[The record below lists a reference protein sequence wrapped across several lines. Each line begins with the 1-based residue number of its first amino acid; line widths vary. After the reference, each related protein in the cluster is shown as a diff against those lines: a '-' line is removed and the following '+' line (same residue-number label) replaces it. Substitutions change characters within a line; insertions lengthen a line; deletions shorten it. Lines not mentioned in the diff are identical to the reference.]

1 MRTIKMTLVLLLA
14 LFVHAAS
21 VQAQSRR
28 PIDSQHPLWLIHI
41 DVWNNADPQKIINL
55 IPEDVRPYVCFNLS
69 LSCQYD
75 KNLKIY
81 KMPQNAVL
89 TYKSWASVCCA
100 NNVWFTCQPASGG
113 HTHIQDN
120 DLETFEYFF
129 KRYPNFLGW
138 NYAEQFWG
146 FDEANDAS
154 SSTQAS
160 RIALF
165 AKLVPMHHKYGGFLT
180 ISFCGNIWSH
190 ALNPIG
196 MMKRNNDL
204 LNACKAYPEAC
215 LWLYKYTTSSCWY
228 NNESVTLAP
237 FISGLATNYG
247 VRYDNCGWN
256 GALEALLSEGHG
268 KKYPASCGYGTVLE
282 QTAINGG
289 AVWDGPELIWT
300 EDFRETSR
308 TTVDGF
314 TRRNWGTFPT
324 FDNGW
329 LDLFRKVIDGTVYIP
344 SRQEVIERNKV
355 VIINDNNWSDDAT
368 KYAAPGN
375 LYDGLYKQNDVFNR
389 GNGQFMDN
397 LCFFKKTGRYQA
409 IPVVIDL
416 YDNLAKSIPVQVKRT
431 DYSNRWGNVNNKV
444 NEFNSL
450 YPEVST
456 GDLFVAR
463 HNNQL
468 ITYYPFSYFRSQTT
482 ASATIPLQYN
492 TCNQLELIYG
502 KLSNGVINE
511 YADHIDF
518 YLNNYRND
526 TTTLVTDQI
535 IIRGATSKPSY
546 SFAKRVNAQANKP
559 SEVWNASSG
568 TYTLSIAHCGPVEL
582 TINCSGNGTNRKTN
596 VNRHSN
602 LSASLPVQPA
612 DYNGDLIHEAEDL
625 DYKSVGNHIS
635 HQYNQA
641 RDYRGHSGMGMV
653 EMGTNTN
660 AALRDI
666 VTIKKA
672 GKYAIR
678 VRYTNSTSG
687 SSFNLTTQVNGV
699 NHTTPVETTA
709 TNEWKEAV
717 VETELK
723 SGANTVIYQNTA
735 GKAFTID
742 CVTYSPLD
750 QSSATFELDL
760 TSVNDGTLPAG
771 WVANDGNEEHSYP
784 NTYYSGP
791 RTFEGFSGDFNKAV
805 YWRNAN
811 ESIEGTL
818 TYGEQSAYPLTLASG
833 DYKLSFNVI
842 AWKGQPKYAV
852 RILDANGNVVADSEK
867 YSTTI
872 NVDGKKTT
880 VSGSTTEEF
889 IFSVSSYGNY
899 RIQFHCDPFWNE
911 LLLSS
916 CKLEPIQL
924 SHVRIVSPSKRG
936 TATASITAAEPGT
949 LVTLSATPADFCTFE
964 GWRTYNDGSIT
975 INEDGTFILPDHDVT
990 ISPIFKD
997 ESVDYELSF
1006 NGVNQGGMPEGW
1018 IATDGTDVHSYP
1030 NTYGV
1035 GGGPRTFLGF
1045 TGYQGS
1051 ALYWRN
1057 TSASYGT
1064 LEGYPLTLAQGN
1076 YTLSFANAAWKASP
1090 AFNVQI
1096 LDVNGNVIAESDNY
1110 TATPNANGNSSA
1122 DLSSAELYELNF
1134 NISQAGNYII
1144 NFNRKGNGYDEYL
1157 LLECYLN
1164 YEYEMGDVNMDK
1176 NVDITDVVLAVNYIL
1191 SNGTTNAKGIHK
1203 YGDMDQNGTIDIT
1216 DVVTIVN
1223 KVLSK

>member
-1 MRTIKMTLVLLLA
+1 MRTIKTTLVLLLA

-28 PIDSQHPLWLIHI
+28 PIDPQHPLWLIHI
-41 DVWNNADPQKIINL
+41 DVWNNANPQSIIDL
-55 IPEDVRPYVCFNLS
+55 IPDDVKPFVCFNLS

-75 KNLKIY
+75 KDLKIY

-89 TYKSWASVCCA
+89 TFKSWASVCCA
-100 NNVWFTCQPASGG
+100 NNVWFTLQPASGG

-120 DLETFEYFF
+120 DLDTFEYFF
-129 KRYPNFLGW
+129 KHYPNFLGW

-146 FDEANDAS
+146 FDEPNDAS

-204 LNACKAYPEAC
+204 LNACKNYPEAC

-228 NNESVTLAP
+228 NNESVTLSP

-256 GALEALLSEGHG
+256 GALDAILKEGHG

-300 EDFRETSR
+300 EDFRELNQ
-308 TTVDGF
+308 TTVDGY
-314 TRRNWGTFPT
+314 RHRNWGTYPT

-329 LDLFRKVIDGTVYIP
+329 LDLFRKIIDGTVYIP
-344 SRQEVIERNKV
+344 SRQEVIARNKV
-355 VIINDNNWSDDAT
+355 VIINDNNWNDDGT

-375 LYDGLYKQNDVFNR
+375 LYDGLYKQNDFFNR

-416 YDNLAKSIPVQVKRT
+416 YDNLANSIPVKVKRT
-431 DYSNRWGNVNNKV
+431 EYGNKWTSEWSKV

-482 ASATIPLQYN
+482 ASAEIPLQYN
-492 TCNQLELIYG
+492 TCNQLGLVYG

-511 YADHIDF
+511 YSDHIDV

-535 IIRGATSKPSY
+535 IIRGASSKPSY
-546 SFAKRVNAQANKP
+546 SFTKRVNAQANNP

-602 LSASLPVQPA
+602 LSASLPLQPA
-612 DYNGDLIHEAEDL
+612 DYIGDLIHEAEDI
-625 DYKSVGNHIS
+625 DYKDVGWLIT
-635 HQYNQA
+635 HQYNQS
-641 RDYRGHSGMGMV
+641 RNYRGHSGMGMV

-660 AALRDI
+660 AALRDK
-666 VTIKKA
+666 VKIKHA
-672 GKYAIR
+672 GEYAIR

-687 SSFNLTTQVNGV
+687 SAFNLTTQVNGV
-699 NHTTPVETTA
+699 SKTARVETTA

-717 VETELK
+717 VQAQLK
-723 SGANTVIYQNTA
+723 NGENIVIIQNTA

-750 QSSATFELDL
+750 QSDATFDL
-760 TSVNDGTLPAG
+760 SLTNVNDGTLPPG

-791 RTFEGFSGDFNKAV
+791 RNFDGFSGDFDKAV

-818 TYGEQSAYPLTLASG
+818 TYGAQSAYPLTLASG

-852 RILDANGNVVADSEK
+852 RILDADGNVVADSEK

-872 NVDGKKTT
+872 NVDGKRTA

-899 RIQFHCDPFWNE
+899 RIQFHCDPWWNE
-911 LLLSS
+911 LLLSA

-924 SHVRIVSPSKRG
+924 SHVRVVSPSKRG

-949 LVTLSATPADFCTFE
+949 LVTLTATPADFCTFE

-975 INEDGTFILPDHDVT
+975 INSDGTFILPDHDVV

-997 ESVDYELSF
+997 ETVDYELDLAATAT
-1006 NGVNQGGMPEGW
+1006 GYMPEGW
-1018 IATDGTDVHSYP
+1018 IATDGTDVHAYP
-1030 NTYGV
+1030 NRYDL
-1035 GGGPRTFLGF
+1035 GPRIFEGF
-1045 TGYQGS
+1045 TGYQGK

-1057 TSASYGT
+1057 TSATYGT
-1064 LEGYPLTLAQGN
+1064 LADYPLTLTKGN
-1076 YTLSFANAAWKASP
+1076 YCLSFANAAWKASP
-1090 AFNVQI
+1090 AFSVQI
-1096 LDVNGNVIAESDNY
+1096 LDSEGNVIAESDSY
-1110 TATPNANGNSSA
+1110 TSTPCAEGNFNA
-1122 DLSSAELYELNF
+1122 DLSTCELRELNF
-1134 NISQAGNYII
+1134 HIDKAGTYQI
-1144 NFNRKGNGYDEYL
+1144 NFLRKGNGYDEYL
-1157 LLECYLN
+1157 ILDCYLN

-1176 NVDITDVVLAVNYIL
+1176 SVDISDVVMTVNHIL
-1191 SNGTTNAKGIHK
+1191 GSDTQVNLKGIFK
-1203 YGDMDQNGTIDIT
+1203 YGDMDQSGTIDIS
-1216 DVVTIVN
+1216 DVVAIVN
-1223 KVLSK
+1223 KILQ